1 MKPLT
6 TLACLAY
13 PFVVYFGLQH
23 GSPRAL
29 AALLAAVVMARLA
42 LRPRPL
48 SWALLSPVA
57 VAGALVLSVIGAA
70 ALLDDG
76 RFFRLVPVLVNL
88 GLFVAFARSLAR
100 GTPIIEALARLR
112 RGALPPDVI
121 TYCRR
126 LTVLWCLFFVA
137 NAALIAWLSVVA
149 SLQVWTVYT
158 GLLAYLLVGVLMTAE
173 AVFRAW
179 RFRRYDD
186 GLATLVLRRVFP
198 PPPAR

>member
-57 VAGALVLSVIGAA
+57 VAGALVLSVIGVA